1 MCNTICFPIAYILDR
16 VEIVGGL
23 ENIIIASCYFFISLL
38 IFADLWHY
46 RKLSINWLSILIASL
61 FLIGSGSYIFPKL
74 IIATESKLLVNDI
87 AGNWVGLLP
96 AIAFFIIYQRYQLLL
111 QATPPN
117 ESKQELEQR
126 LQETTE
132 NLQEAQ
138 ANLEKVYRHFNQVER
153 LTILGQLV
161 SGVTHEINNPI
172 NFIYGNLPYLEEY
185 TEGLLKVIDVYQKNY
200 PANLEIEQLMEEV
213 DLDYVRSDFPYI
225 IDSIKVGA
233 DRIREL
239 VQNLRN
245 FYRSDESQ
253 MKGADIN
260 LGIESSLLLLYNHY
274 KNKIQIIKEL
284 NELPLVECYVTQI
297 NQVLL
302 TVLGKAISTL
312 LETENNYQASNTKQ
326 IVIHSK
332 KNSNDSVI
340 IQIYLNREIRESN
353 FEPIFDFK
361 SIGIG
366 TGLGLSIAHQIIT
379 DVHQG
384 NLYYQSKLGEGTTFT
399 IKLPIN
405 QLSKNQV

>member
-1 MCNTICFPIAYILDR
+1 MWNTIGFPIAQILDD
-16 VEIVGGL
+16 VEFAGL
-23 ENIIIASCYFFISLL
+23 ENIIIACCYFFISLL
-38 IFADLWHY
+38 LFADFCHH
-46 RKLSINWLSILIASL
+46 RKIIINWLTILIASL
-61 FLIGSGSYIFPKL
+61 FLIGSGSYIFSKL
-74 IIATESKLLVNDI
+74 IIATESKLFVNDI
-87 AGNWVGLLP
+87 TGNWVGLLP

-111 QATPPN
+111 HATPPN
-117 ESKQELEQR
+117 ESIQELEER
-126 LQETTE
+126 LRETAE
-132 NLQEAQ
+132 KLEDAQ
-138 ANLEKVYRHFNQVER
+138 ANLEKVYSHLTQVER

-185 TEGLLKVIDVYQKNY
+185 TEGLLKVIDVYQQTY
-200 PANLEIEQLMEEV
+200 PANLEIKQLMEEV
-213 DLDYVRSDFPYI
+213 DLDYLRSDFPYI
-225 IDSIKVGA
+225 IESIKVGA

-302 TVLGKAISTL
+302 TVMGKAISTL
-312 LETENNYQASNTKQ
+312 LETENSYQASNTKQ

-332 KNSNDSVI
+332 KTSNDFVI
-340 IQIYLNREIRESN
+340 IQIYMNTEIRETI

-379 DVHQG
+379 EVHQG

-405 QLSKNQV
+405 QVSKSQV

>member
-1 MCNTICFPIAYILDR
+1 MWNTISFPIAYILDR
-16 VEIVGGL
+16 VEIVCGL
-23 ENIIIASCYFFISLL
+23 ENIIIAGCYCLISLL
-38 IFADLWHY
+38 IFADLWHH
-46 RKLSINWLSILIASL
+46 RKIIINWLTIIIASL

-111 QATPPN
+111 QATPSN

-126 LQETTE
+126 LQETTKK
-132 NLQEAQ
+132 LQEAQ
-138 ANLEKVYRHFNQVER
+138 ANLEKVYRHLTQVER

-161 SGVTHEINNPI
+161 SGVAHEINNPI

-185 TEGLLKVIDVYQKNY
+185 TEALLKVIDVYQENH
-200 PANLEIEQLMEEV
+200 AVNLEIEQLMEEV

-225 IDSIKVGA
+225 IESIKVGA

-260 LGIESSLLLLYNHY
+260 LGIESSLLLLYNYY
-274 KNKIQIIKEL
+274 KNKIQIIKQL
-284 NELPLVECYVTQI
+284 DELPLVECYVTQI

-302 TVLGKAISTL
+302 IVLGKAINAL
-312 LETENNYQASNTKQ
+312 LEAENNYQDLNPKQ
-326 IVIHSK
+326 IVILSQ
-332 KNSNDSVI
+332 KNSNDFVT
-340 IQIYLNREIRESN
+340 IQIAMNTEIREPI

-366 TGLGLSIAHQIIT
+366 TGLGLSLSHQIIT
-379 DVHQG
+379 EVHQG
-384 NLYYQSKLGEGTTFT
+384 NLYYESKLGEGTTFT

-405 QLSKNQV
+405 QVR